1 MTSELFQVFRRAGM
15 ALQIDL
21 IGEFQQ
27 RPCGFI
33 HRRLSII
40 LLDGLGQFPV
50 SQFGTEKLPVSFDSV
65 VTLIT
70 G

>member
-1 MTSELFQVFRRAGM
+1 M

-21 IGEFQQ
+21 IGEIQQ
-27 RPCGFI
+27 RPHGFI

-40 LLDGLGQFPV
+40 LLDGFGQFPV
-50 SQFGTEKLPVSFDSV
+50 SQLGTEKLPVSFDSV
-65 VTLIT
+65 VTLIA

>member
-1 MTSELFQVFRRAGM
+1 MTSELSKTFRRAGM

-21 IGEFQQ
+21 IGEIQQ
-27 RPCGFI
+27 RPRGFI

-40 LLDGLGQFPV
+40 RFDGFGQFPV
-50 SQFGTEKLPVSFDSV
+50 SQLGTEKLPVSFDSV
-65 VTLIT
+65 VTLIA